1 MSSRSWSTPMS
12 AGRRQARSPL
22 RARLA
27 VASLAAGLGLLAA
40 TGCATTRAAIA
51 LPPRPLPDQTVP
63 DDLELTPTALVK
75 SIPLNAYVRV
85 QVGGSGSFDEDPLG
99 LREATWSLPFLY
111 FLAMAE
117 SRRSDDVVT
126 LNYNEHFRRA
136 AGAFLAQ
143 IFPNSTQDEKSAAG
157 ADAELRVEVKLSKT
171 TYARA
176 ARELRQYVTLRILGK
191 QGTVIFQAVAS
202 TTVIGDPVA
211 DHDLIYRAL
220 DENLRI
226 LARKIADSRPQ
237 ILANIEFQREEFGV
251 VQRILL
257 ADAQRFGRS
266 PSQNSFANGQEYAVI
281 IGVSHYQSGRIP
293 DLLSPAKDARDL
305 FATINDPDNAFNFQD
320 DHVVLLLDEAATLRN
335 IRTALSRWLLQRV
348 GDGDSVLIYFA
359 GH

>member
-1 MSSRSWSTPMS
+1 MS

-85 QVGGSGSFDEDPLG
+85 QVGGSGSFDEVP
-99 LREATWSLPFLY
+99 Y
-111 FLAMAE
+111 FGMMAE

-126 LNYNEHFRRA
+126 LKYNEHFRQV
-136 AGAFLAQ
+136 AGAFLAR

-191 QGTVIFQAVAS
+191 QGTVLFQTVAS

-281 IGVSHYQSGRIP
+281 IGVSHYQSVAY
-293 DLLSPAKDARDL
+293 S
-305 FATINDPDNAFNFQD
+305 
-320 DHVVLLLDEAATLRN
+320 
-335 IRTALSRWLLQRV
+335 
-348 GDGDSVLIYFA
+348 
-359 GH
+359 